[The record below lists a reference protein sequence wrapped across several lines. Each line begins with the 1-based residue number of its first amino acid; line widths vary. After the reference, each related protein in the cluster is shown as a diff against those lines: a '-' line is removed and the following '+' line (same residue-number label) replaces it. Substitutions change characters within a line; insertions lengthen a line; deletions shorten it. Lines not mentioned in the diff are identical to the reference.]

1 MIPLGEAIDRVR
13 SGLTAC
19 EPEII
24 GLGDAAGRV
33 LAEAVKARLTQ
44 PPFHASAM
52 DGYAV
57 RSGDLGDNP
66 VELPLDGES
75 AAGHGLDR
83 AIRGGTTVRIST
95 GAALPEGADQVVI
108 QENAVRKGDI
118 ITFNDPPQPMRHVR
132 AKGEDFNHGD
142 TLLDAGTRLTPARLA
157 LATAGGASELSVTRR
172 PRIGVLAS
180 GDELVPPG
188 APPGPGQIINSNAPA
203 LAALL
208 TQWGAAPIDLGIAR
222 DTPEAVRA
230 ALEQARDLDLLVT
243 IGGAS
248 VGDHDHLRR
257 VFADMGGKLAFE
269 KIALKP
275 GKPTWFG
282 HLPDL
287 PVLGLP
293 GNPVS
298 ALVVAELVL
307 RPAVEALLGETPRA
321 RLRPARLATSL
332 PANGPRET
340 WIRGRF
346 DPETGAVRPAGRQ
359 ESGLVSALATAELL
373 IPRPI
378 DAPARQAGDRVDI
391 LLLD

>member
-1 MIPLGEAIDRVR
+1 MIPLTDAIARVR

-19 EPEII
+19 DRETI
-24 GLGDAAGRV
+24 GLGEAAGRV
-33 LAEAVKARLTQ
+33 LGQAVKARLTQ

-57 RSGDLGDNP
+57 RSGDLGENP
-66 VELPLDGES
+66 VDLTLDGES

-108 QENAVRKGDI
+108 QENTVREQDI
-118 ITFNDPPQPMRHVR
+118 ITLNDTPQPMRHVR
-132 AKGEDFNHGD
+132 ARGEDFTDGD
-142 TLLDAGTRLTPARLA
+142 TLLAAGTRLTPARLA
-157 LATAGGASELSVTRR
+157 LAAAGGASELSVTRK

-180 GDELVPPG
+180 GDELVPAG

-208 TQWGAAPIDLGIAR
+208 TQWGAEPVDLGIAR
-222 DTPEAVRA
+222 DTPDAVRA
-230 ALEQARDLDLLVT
+230 SLEQAENLDLLVT

-248 VGDHDHLRR
+248 VGDHDHLRQ
-257 VFADMGGKLAFE
+257 VFAEMGGALAFE

-282 HLPDL
+282 HLPDT

-307 RPAVEALLGETPRA
+307 RPAVETLSGETPRA
-321 RLRPARLATSL
+321 RLRPAFLAADL
-332 PANGPRET
+332 AANGPRET

-346 DPETGAVRPAGRQ
+346 DPETGGVRPAGRQ
-359 ESGLVSALATAELL
+359 ESGLVSALAMAELL

-378 DAPARQAGDRVDI
+378 DAPALRAGEPVDI
-391 LLLD
+391 LVLD

>member
-1 MIPLGEAIDRVR
+1 MIPLTDAIARVR

-19 EPEII
+19 EPETI
-24 GLGDAAGRV
+24 GLGEAAGRV
-33 LAEAVKARLTQ
+33 LWQPVKARLTQ

-57 RSGDLGDNP
+57 RSGDLGETP
-66 VELPLDGES
+66 VNLTLDGES

-108 QENAVRKGDI
+108 QENTVRKHDI
-118 ITFNDPPQPMRHVR
+118 ITLNDTPQPMRHVR
-132 AKGEDFNHGD
+132 AMGEDFIDGD
-142 TLLDAGTRLTPARLA
+142 TLLDAGARLTPARLA
-157 LATAGGASELSVTRR
+157 LAAAGGATGLSVTRR
-172 PRIGVLAS
+172 PRVGVLAS
-180 GDELVPPG
+180 GDELVPAG

-208 TQWGAAPIDLGIAR
+208 TQWGAEPVDLGIAR
-222 DTPEAVRA
+222 DTPDAVRA
-230 ALEQARDLDLLVT
+230 SLEQACDLDLLVT

-248 VGDHDHLRR
+248 VGDHDHLRQ
-257 VFADMGGKLAFE
+257 VFTEMGGSLAFE

-282 HLPDL
+282 HLPDT

-307 RPAVEALLGETPRA
+307 RPAVETLSGETPRA
-321 RLRPARLATSL
+321 RLRPARLAAGL
-332 PANGPRET
+332 AANGPRET

-346 DPETGAVRPAGRQ
+346 DAETGGVRPAGRQ
-359 ESGLVSALATAELL
+359 ESGLVSALARAELL

-378 DAPARQAGDRVDI
+378 DAPALQAGEPVDI
-391 LLLD
+391 LVLD

>member
-1 MIPLGEAIDRVR
+1 VIPLSEAIAQVR
-13 SGLTAC
+13 GGLAAC

-24 GLGDAAGRV
+24 GLGEAAGRV
-33 LAEAVKARLTQ
+33 LAKAVKARLTQ

-66 VELPLDGES
+66 VALPLDGES

-142 TLLDAGTRLTPARLA
+142 SLLDAGTRLTPARLA
-157 LATAGGASELSVTRR
+157 LASAGGASELSVTRR

-208 TQWGAAPIDLGIAR
+208 TQWGAAPVDLGIAR

-307 RPAVEALLGETPRA
+307 RPAVEALLGETPRT
-321 RLRPARLATSL
+321 RMRPARLATSL

-346 DPETGAVRPAGRQ
+346 DPETSAVRPAGRQ

-378 DAPARQAGDRVDI
+378 DAPARQAGDRVEI